1 MVSVPVT
8 SEWVEDV
15 IEQHHRYAADRDGRL
30 RAELVEHYVPMCR
43 RLARRFT
50 GRGESFEDLVQV
62 ALVGLLEALE
72 RFDPGRGIPFPAFA
86 APTILGELKRH
97 FRDHRWKVRV
107 PRRIQNRFL
116 EVQRARDDL
125 AQTLGRIPS
134 VADIADHL
142 GISTDDV
149 VEAMDAGATFEMPTL
164 DGESGGNGASADV
177 PVTEPGYQR
186 IEDRVFL
193 GALVSRL
200 PRQRQ
205 LVLQMRFGQ
214 GMSQAAIGRRL
225 GTSQMHISRS
235 LAGSLA
241 TLRALSGTHSLG
253 SS

>member
-1 MVSVPVT
+1 MVSLPAT
-8 SEWVEDV
+8 GEWVDDLS
-15 IEQHHRYAADRDGRL
+15 EQHHRYAAGRDDRL
-30 RAELVEHYVPMCR
+30 RAELVEHYRPMCR
-43 RLARRFT
+43 RLVRRFT

-72 RFDPGRGIPFPAFA
+72 RFDPDRGIPFPAFA

-97 FRDHRWKVRV
+97 FRDHRWKMRV

-116 EVQRARDDL
+116 DVQRARDDL

-142 GISTDDV
+142 GLSTDDV
-149 VEAMDAGATFEMPTL
+149 VEAMDAGATFEMPALEAET
-164 DGESGGNGASADV
+164 SGGGPSDV
-177 PVTEPGYQR
+177 PVTEAGYQL

-193 GALVSRL
+193 GSLVSRL

-205 LVLQMRFGQ
+205 LVLEMRFGQ

-241 TLRALSGTHSLG
+241 TLRALTGSHPVG

>member
-1 MVSVPVT
+1 MGYAPAIGD
-8 SEWVEDV
+8 WVEDV
-15 IEQHHRYAADRDGRL
+15 MELHLRYAAGRDGRL
-30 RAELVEHYVPMCR
+30 RAELVERYLPMCR
-43 RLARRFT
+43 RLARRFS
-50 GRGESFEDLVQV
+50 GRGESFDDLVQV

-125 AQTLGRIPS
+125 AQALGRVPT

-142 GISTDDV
+142 GISPEDV
-149 VEAMDAGATFEMPTL
+149 VEAMEAGATFEMSTL
-164 DGESGGNGASADV
+164 DAETGNGGSADV
-177 PVTEPGYQR
+177 PVGEPGYQR

-193 GALVSRL
+193 ASLVARL

-241 TLRALSGTHSLG
+241 TLRALTGTHPPG
-253 SS
+253 SA

>member
-1 MVSVPVT
+1 MTVVAV

-15 IEQHHRYAADRDGRL
+15 IEQHHRYAVDRDGRL
-30 RAELVEHYVPMCR
+30 RAELVEHYRPMCR

-72 RFDPGRGIPFPAFA
+72 RFDPDRGIPFPAFA

-116 EVQRARDDL
+116 DVQRARDDL
-125 AQTLGRIPS
+125 AQTLGRIPT
-134 VADIADHL
+134 VTDIAEHL
-142 GISTDDV
+142 GLSTEDV
-149 VEAMDAGATFEMPTL
+149 LEAMDAGATFEMSTL
-164 DGESGGNGASADV
+164 DAEPGSGAVSEI
-177 PVTEPGYQR
+177 PVSDPGYQL

-235 LAGSLA
+235 LAGSLG
-241 TLRALSGTHSLG
+241 TLRALTGNH
-253 SS
+253 

>member
-1 MVSVPVT
+1 MAVVAV
-8 SEWVEDV
+8 SEWVGDV
-15 IEQHHRYAADRDGRL
+15 IEQHHRYAAGRDSRL
-30 RAELVEHYVPMCR
+30 RAELVEHYRPMCR

-50 GRGESFEDLVQV
+50 GRGESYEDLVQV

-72 RFDPGRGIPFPAFA
+72 RFDPDRGIPFPAFA

-107 PRRIQNRFL
+107 PRRVQNRFL
-116 EVQRARDDL
+116 DVQRARDDL
-125 AQTLGRIPS
+125 AQTLGRIPT
-134 VADIADHL
+134 VADIAEHL
-142 GISTDDV
+142 GLAPEDV
-149 VEAMDAGATFEMPTL
+149 LEAMDAGATFEMSTL
-164 DGESGGNGASADV
+164 DAEPGSGAASEV
-177 PVTEPGYQR
+177 PVSDPGYQLV
-186 IEDRVFL
+186 EDRVFL
-193 GALVSRL
+193 GALVARL

-241 TLRALSGTHSLG
+241 TLRALTG

>member
-1 MVSVPVT
+1 MGSVPAVR
-8 SEWVEDV
+8 EWAEDV
-15 IEQHHRYAADRDGRL
+15 IEQHRRYAAGRDGRL
-30 RAELVEHYVPMCR
+30 RADLVEHYLPMCR

-72 RFDPGRGIPFPAFA
+72 RFDPERGIPFPAFA

-116 EVQRARDDL
+116 DVQRARDDL
-125 AQTLGRIPS
+125 AQTLGRIPT
-134 VADIADHL
+134 VADIAEHL
-142 GISTDDV
+142 GLSADDV
-149 VEAMDAGATFEMPTL
+149 VEAMEAGATFEMPTL
-164 DGESGGNGASADV
+164 DGDTGTGAAGDV
-177 PVTEPGYQR
+177 PVSEPGYQL

-193 GALVSRL
+193 ASLVSRL

-241 TLRALSGTHSLG
+241 TLRALTGTR
-253 SS
+253 